1 MLVYRIALTQYAG
14 SLKASGRAARWN
26 PNKVEVIYTSSSRS
40 LACLENVV
48 HRSQL
53 GLNQL
58 FSVMTIEISDSIK
71 KEIIKPDSLPEDW
84 KEFYQMP
91 YTQAIGTKWI
101 ESNKTAVLQ
110 IPSSI
115 IDGDLNYLINPLHPD
130 FKLIRLIK
138 TEPFL
143 FDTRIKA

>member
-1 MLVYRIALTQYAG
+1 MLVYRIALTRYAD

-26 PNKVEVIYTSSSRS
+26 PNKVEVIYASSSRS

-71 KEIIKPDSLPEDW
+71 TEIIKPDSLPGDW
-84 KEFYQMP
+84 KEFYRMP
-91 YTQAIGTKWI
+91 FTQAIGERWV
-101 ESNKTAVLQ
+101 EDNKTAVLQ
-110 IPSSI
+110 MPSSI
-115 IDGDLNYLINPLHPD
+115 IDGELNFLLNPSHPD
-130 FKLIRLIK
+130 FKHIRLIK